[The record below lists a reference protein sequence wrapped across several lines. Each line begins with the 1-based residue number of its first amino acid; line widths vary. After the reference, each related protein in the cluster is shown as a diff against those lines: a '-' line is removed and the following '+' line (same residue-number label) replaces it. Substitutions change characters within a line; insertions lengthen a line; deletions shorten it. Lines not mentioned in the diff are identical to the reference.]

1 MNQKGINCCFFVFV
15 CSALNEEAGKLLLE
29 EFEAFASRARLM
41 TEIHSLNPKKAASKA
56 AAAAAADADAE
67 SGAAA
72 ASPRKDA
79 KKLEKKKS
87 LKRL

>member
-1 MNQKGINCCFFVFV
+1 MNPVRRSEIGR
-15 CSALNEEAGKLLLE
+15 KLGERLQRE
-29 EFEAFASRARLM
+29 SWVVMHGVEAFASRARLM